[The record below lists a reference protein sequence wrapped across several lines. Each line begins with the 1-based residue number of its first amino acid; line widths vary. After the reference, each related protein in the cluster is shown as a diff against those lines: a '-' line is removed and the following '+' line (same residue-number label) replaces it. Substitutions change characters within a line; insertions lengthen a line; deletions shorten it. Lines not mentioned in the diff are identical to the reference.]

1 MKPPRIIYHPAPSP
15 ALDGSEVTPQPVDL
29 GRDPRRALAWIR
41 RRLGLIETKEGSGA
55 TFEGR
60 RLPDAPSAEPRSALP
75 ATSAHPEVTTPQVPE
90 APGLSTDELLAA
102 LEADPRLNDP
112 RRRD

>member
-15 ALDGSEVTPQPVDL
+15 ALDGSEVTPRPIDL

-41 RRLGLIETKEGSGA
+41 RRLGLIETKEESGV

-60 RLPDAPSAEPRSALP
+60 RLPDAPSAEPRTTLP
-75 ATSAHPEVTTPQVPE
+75 ATSVRPEVTTPQ
-90 APGLSTDELLAA
+90 APAAVGLSTDELLAA
-102 LEADPRLNDP
+102 LEADPRLHDP

>member
-15 ALDGSEVTPQPVDL
+15 ALDGSEVAPQPIDL

-41 RRLGLIETKEGSGA
+41 RRLGLIETREESGV

-60 RLPDAPSAEPRSALP
+60 RLPDAPSAEPRSVLS
-75 ATSAHPEVTTPQVPE
+75 ATSVRPEAATPQTPVT
-90 APGLSTDELLAA
+90 AGLSTDELLAA

>member
-15 ALDGSEVTPQPVDL
+15 ALDGSEVAPQPIDL
-29 GRDPRRALAWIR
+29 GRVPHRALAWIR
-41 RRLGLIETKEGSGA
+41 RRLGLIETGEESGV

-60 RLPDAPSAEPRSALP
+60 RLPDAPSAEPRSVLP
-75 ATSAHPEVTTPQVPE
+75 ATSARPEVDTPQ
-90 APGLSTDELLAA
+90 APVATGLSTDELLAA
-102 LEADPRLNDP
+102 LEADPRLNDL